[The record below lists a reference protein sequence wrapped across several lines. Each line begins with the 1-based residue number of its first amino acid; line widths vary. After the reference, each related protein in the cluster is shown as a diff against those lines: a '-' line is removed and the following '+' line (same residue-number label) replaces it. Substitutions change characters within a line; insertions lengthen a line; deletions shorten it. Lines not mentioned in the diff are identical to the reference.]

1 MAKSK
6 IIIYMY
12 LGCQPKNP
20 RCDVKFFVILVLAM
34 AQIAAAGEEVSVLSH
49 SDPDAEC
56 ARNFECREHD
66 GQFYFNCYY
75 DLKDS
80 KCRCYLGS
88 MSDCRPQLMG
98 HDHDDHSESFSAAA
112 SGYFGR
118 PAVQLSLLLAFLA
131 FVAALYFMRTSTSD
145 SVKAAIR
152 YHRLAEHHHEKGEE
166 QMAEHYYRLSEKYR
180 ELGEEKRDVVE
191 KD

>member
-1 MAKSK
+1 M
-6 IIIYMY
+6 
-12 LGCQPKNP
+12 
-20 RCDVKFFVILVLAM
+20 KFFVILVLAM
-34 AQIAAAGEEVSVLSH
+34 AQIVAAVHDVSADEAFLDS
-49 SDPDAEC
+49 DAEC
-56 ARNFECREHD
+56 ARDFECREQD

-75 DLKDS
+75 DLKDL
-80 KCRCYLGS
+80 KCRCYLGL
-88 MSDCRPQLMG
+88 MSDCRPQFMG
-98 HDHDDHSESFSAAA
+98 HDHHENSESFSAAA
-112 SGYFGR
+112 SYFSR
-118 PAVQLSLLLAFLA
+118 PVVQLSLLLAFLA

-145 SVKAAIR
+145 SVKAAVR